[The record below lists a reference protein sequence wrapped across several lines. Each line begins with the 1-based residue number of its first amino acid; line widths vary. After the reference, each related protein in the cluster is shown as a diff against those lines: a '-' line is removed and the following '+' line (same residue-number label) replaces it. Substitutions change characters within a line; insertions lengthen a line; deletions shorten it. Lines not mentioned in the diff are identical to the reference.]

1 MRITNKTSLTAVIGN
16 PITHSMSPL
25 IHNAIYEREGIDAVM
40 LAFGNPSIEKL
51 VGAIRALPIHLVA
64 VTMPHKQTLI
74 PLLDSIS
81 DDAREIGAVNTI
93 INKGGMLAGFN
104 TDVTGVAE
112 ALKDVSVEGKNAL
125 IIGAGGVAQPVAYH
139 LRKRGAKIYCNNRDN
154 EQAEALCKKFGGT
167 VIDGKTMS
175 GMKFDLIVNAT
186 PIGMPPNIEMSPVP
200 KNIIRP
206 ETVVFD
212 VIYTPLET
220 QLLKDA
226 RAQGAKIISGL
237 TMFIAQALEQEN
249 LWLGRDISDNGY
261 TELIKTHLLTLNKK
275 N

>member
-1 MRITNKTSLTAVIGN
+1 MTITNKTSLTAVIGN

-25 IHNAIYEREGIDAVM
+25 IHNAIYERDGIDAVM
-40 LAFGNPSIEKL
+40 LAFGGPSMEKF
-51 VGAIRALPIHLVA
+51 VDAIRTLPIHMAA

-81 DDAREIGAVNTI
+81 DDAQEIGAVNTI

-139 LRKRGAKIYCNNRDN
+139 LRKRGANIFCNNRDN
-154 EQAEALCKKFGGT
+154 EQAAALCKKFKGT
-167 VIDGKTMS
+167 VIDEKTMND
-175 GMKFDLIVNAT
+175 MAFDLIVNAT
-186 PIGMPPNIEMSPVP
+186 PIGMPPNVEMSPVP

-212 VIYTPLET
+212 VIYTPIET
-220 QLLKDA
+220 RLLKDA
-226 RAQGAKIISGL
+226 RAQGAKTISGL
-237 TMFIAQALEQEN
+237 TMFIAQALEQEH
-249 LWLGRDISDNGY
+249 LWLGRNIEDNGY
-261 TELIKTHLLTLNKK
+261 TELIKEYLLNR
-275 N
+275 

>member
-1 MRITNKTSLTAVIGN
+1 MKITNKTSLTAVIGN

-81 DDAREIGAVNTI
+81 QDAKEIGAVNTI
-93 INKGGMLAGFN
+93 INRDGKLAGFN

-112 ALKDVSVEGKNAL
+112 ALKGVVVKDKNVL

-139 LRKRGAKIYCNNRDN
+139 LQKNGAKIFCHNRDN
-154 EQAEALCKKFGGT
+154 DQAEALCKKFKGT
-167 VIDGKTMS
+167 VIDAKKVGEM
-175 GMKFDLIVNAT
+175 MFDLIVNAT
-186 PIGMPPNIEMSPVP
+186 PIGMPPNVEISPVL
-200 KNIIRP
+200 KSIIRP
-206 ETVVFD
+206 DTVVFD

-226 RAQGAKIISGL
+226 RAQGAKTISGL
-237 TMFIAQALEQEN
+237 TMFIAQAIEQER
-249 LWLGRDISDNGY
+249 LWLGRDVEDNGY
-261 TELIKTHLLTLNKK
+261 TELIKDYLLTR
-275 N
+275 